1 MLGFFIPDEVA
12 QILLVNDAEI
22 LLKSKF
28 QTEYKAVDF
37 LSYGGEKL
45 LNVAQKIVEVG
56 SIGNEK
62 IKKVMKKYK
71 KPQKEELG
79 DEK

>member
-12 QILLVNDAEI
+12 QILLANDAEI

-71 KPQKEELG
+71 KPQKEE
-79 DEK
+79 